1 MRVPEHGHRAIGQL
15 ISPGFRASRLSH
27 PSQPRVRSAVPGP
40 AETSARRRNL
50 ALMDGDAAGP
60 PGRTAGPAGRTGS
73 LPGDAASP
81 RPGWEFLAR
90 SVRGQVRHLSAPPP
104 GGRGLCA
111 ACRIPVRPG
120 NVRCYQCGQ
129 HAETLP
135 GLLADVVVPICYAA
149 KGGEHA
155 RNLWLYKS
163 VQPGAGLAQAALRA
177 LLIVFLRDHGQCVWR
192 SAGMT
197 RPTHLAVVPSGR
209 GRAGPHPLQ
218 ALAGPC
224 LAVPWV
230 SLGLRSRDEPGIR
243 DLDAG
248 RFSAAPAAG
257 ADVALLDDTWTTGA
271 SAQSACAALRLAG
284 ARSVAVIVLGRHV
297 SVPEPAGGRPQPE
310 AGQPEPGGGVAARQL
325 AAMPF
330 RPWLCAVH
338 VHADENGQ

>member
-1 MRVPEHGHRAIGQL
+1 MEIVAADPR
-15 ISPGFRASRLSH
+15 PGGA
-27 PSQPRVRSAVPGP
+27 
-40 AETSARRRNL
+40 
-50 ALMDGDAAGP
+50 
-60 PGRTAGPAGRTGS
+60 AGPAGG
-73 LPGDAASP
+73 GAAAAAGAA
-81 RPGWEFLAR
+81 GWEFLAR
-90 SVRGQVRHLSAPPP
+90 SVRRQALHLSAPPP
-104 GGRGLCA
+104 AGRGLCA

-120 NVRCYQCGQ
+120 NIRCYQCGQ

-163 VQPGAGLAQAALRA
+163 ARPGAGRAQAVLLA
-177 LLIVFLRDHGQCVWR
+177 LLIVFLRDHGPCVWR

-197 RPTHLAVVPSGR
+197 GPTCLAVVPSGR

-218 ALAGPC
+218 ALAAPC
-224 LAVPWV
+224 LALPWV
-230 SLGLRSRDEPGIR
+230 SLDLRLRDAPSTR
-243 DLDAG
+243 DLDAD
-248 RFSAAPAAG
+248 RFRAAPPAG
-257 ADVALLDDTWTTGA
+257 ADVALFDDTWTTGA

-297 SVPEPAGGRPQPE
+297 ST
-310 AGQPEPGGGVAARQL
+310 PEPGRAPAWPPGRAPARA

-338 VHADENGQ
+338 ARAGENGQ

>member
-1 MRVPEHGHRAIGQL
+1 MTRNCPGELTGARVPGC
-15 ISPGFRASRLSH
+15 
-27 PSQPRVRSAVPGP
+27 QPAQPP
-40 AETSARRRNL
+40 AGSGCRGGLRPRRTSAGRRNL
-50 ALMDGDAAGP
+50 PHMGTDRDDPRPGAA
-60 PGRTAGPAGRTGS
+60 AGPAGTAVGTAVGTG
-73 LPGDAASP
+73 
-81 RPGWEFLAR
+81 WKFLAR
-90 SVRGQVRHLSAPPP
+90 SVRRQAPHLTAPPP
-104 GGRGLCA
+104 GGQGLCA

-163 VQPGAGLAQAALRA
+163 ARPGAGQAQAALRA
-177 LLIVFLRDHGQCVWR
+177 LLIVFLRDHGPCVWG
-192 SAGMT
+192 SAGIT
-197 RPTHLAVVPSGR
+197 GPSCLAVVPSGR
-209 GRAGPHPLQ
+209 GRAGPHPLR

-224 LAVPWV
+224 LALPWA
-230 SLGLRSRDEPGIR
+230 SLDPRLRDEPCTR
-243 DLDAG
+243 DLDAD
-248 RFSAAPAAG
+248 RFRAAPAAG

-284 ARSVAVIVLGRHV
+284 ARSVAVIVLGRHL
-297 SVPEPAGGRPQPE
+297 SA
-310 AGQPEPGGGVAARQL
+310 PGPGAAAARVTGAAAARAA

-338 VHADENGQ
+338 ARAGEDGQ

>member
-1 MRVPEHGHRAIGQL
+1 M
-15 ISPGFRASRLSH
+15 
-27 PSQPRVRSAVPGP
+27 
-40 AETSARRRNL
+40 N
-50 ALMDGDAAGP
+50 GDAAGL
-60 PGRTAGPAGRTGS
+60 AGR
-73 LPGDAASP
+73 AASP
-81 RPGWEFLAR
+81 RPGWELLAR
-90 SVRGQVRHLSAPPP
+90 SVRRQVPHLSAPPP

-120 NVRCYQCGQ
+120 NARCYQCGQ

-163 VQPGAGLAQAALRA
+163 AQPAAGLARAALRA

-192 SAGMT
+192 AAGMT
-197 RPTHLAVVPSGR
+197 MPTHLAVVPSSR

-224 LAVPWV
+224 LALPWV
-230 SLGLRSRDEPGIR
+230 SLSLRLRDEPGVR

-248 RFSAAPAAG
+248 RFRAALAAG
-257 ADVALLDDTWTTGA
+257 AQVALLDDTWTTGA

-297 SVPEPAGGRPQPE
+297 SA
-310 AGQPEPGGGVAARQL
+310 PEPGGEPDPEAGRPVPGGGAVVRGL

-338 VHADENGQ
+338 VPAAENGQ

>member
-1 MRVPEHGHRAIGQL
+1 
-15 ISPGFRASRLSH
+15 
-27 PSQPRVRSAVPGP
+27 
-40 AETSARRRNL
+40 
-50 ALMDGDAAGP
+50 MDTDAAGL
-60 PGRTAGPAGRTGS
+60 PGRAV
-73 LPGDAASP
+73 SP
-81 RPGWEFLAR
+81 RPGWELLAR
-90 SVRGQVRHLSAPPP
+90 SVRRQVPHLSAPPP

-111 ACRIPVRPG
+111 ACRTPVRPG
-120 NVRCYQCGQ
+120 NARCYQCGQ

-163 VQPGAGLAQAALRA
+163 AQPAAGLAQAALRA
-177 LLIVFLRDHGQCVWR
+177 LLFVFLRDHGRCVWR

-209 GRAGPHPLQ
+209 SRAGPHPLQ

-224 LAVPWV
+224 LALPWV
-230 SLGLRSRDEPGIR
+230 SLGLRLRDEPGVR

-248 RFSAAPAAG
+248 RFRAAPAAG
-257 ADVALLDDTWTTGA
+257 AQVALIDDTWTTGA

-297 SVPEPAGGRPQPE
+297 SA
-310 AGQPEPGGGVAARQL
+310 PEPGGGAVGRGL

-338 VHADENGQ
+338 VPAAENGQ

>member
-1 MRVPEHGHRAIGQL
+1 
-15 ISPGFRASRLSH
+15 
-27 PSQPRVRSAVPGP
+27 
-40 AETSARRRNL
+40 
-50 ALMDGDAAGP
+50 MDTDAAGL
-60 PGRTAGPAGRTGS
+60 PGRAV
-73 LPGDAASP
+73 SP
-81 RPGWEFLAR
+81 RPGWELLAR
-90 SVRGQVRHLSAPPP
+90 SVRRQVPHLSAPPP
-104 GGRGLCA
+104 GGPGRCA

-120 NVRCYQCGQ
+120 NARCYQCGQ
-129 HAETLP
+129 HAEMLP

-149 KGGEHA
+149 KGGMHA

-163 VQPGAGLAQAALRA
+163 AQPGAGLAQAALRA
-177 LLIVFLRDHGQCVWR
+177 LLVVFLRDHGRCVWR

-197 RPTHLAVVPSGR
+197 MPTHLAVVPSGR

-224 LAVPWV
+224 LALPWV
-230 SLGLRSRDEPGIR
+230 SLGLRLRDEPGVR

-248 RFSAAPAAG
+248 RFRAAPATG
-257 ADVALLDDTWTTGA
+257 AQVALLDDTWTTGA

-297 SVPEPAGGRPQPE
+297 SSPQQGGQPEQGGQPQPE
-310 AGQPEPGGGVAARQL
+310 AGQLVPGGGPAVRGP

-338 VHADENGQ
+338 VPADENGQ

>member
-1 MRVPEHGHRAIGQL
+1 VPAR
-15 ISPGFRASRLSH
+15 
-27 PSQPRVRSAVPGP
+27 
-40 AETSARRRNL
+40 AETSVGSRNL
-50 ALMDGDAAGP
+50 AFMGGDAAGL
-60 PGRTAGPAGRTGS
+60 PGRTAGPAGWAGR
-73 LPGDAASP
+73 LPGGAVSP
-81 RPGWEFLAR
+81 QPGWEFLAR
-90 SVRGQVRHLSAPPP
+90 SVRGQLPHLSAPPP

-111 ACRIPVRPG
+111 SCRIPVRPG
-120 NVRCYQCGQ
+120 NVRCYQCSQ

-149 KGGEHA
+149 KGGAHA

-163 VQPGAGLAQAALRA
+163 AQPGSGLAQAALRA

-192 SAGMT
+192 AAGMT
-197 RPTHLAVVPSGR
+197 MPTHLAVVPSGR

-224 LAVPWV
+224 LALPWA

-243 DLDAG
+243 DLDAA

-297 SVPEPAGGRPQPE
+297 SAPGPGAQSRPD
-310 AGQPEPGGGVAARQL
+310 AGQPGPGGGVAAPEL

-330 RPWLCAVH
+330 RPSLCAVH
-338 VHADENGQ
+338 VHADKNGQ

>member
-1 MRVPEHGHRAIGQL
+1 MD
-15 ISPGFRASRLSH
+15 
-27 PSQPRVRSAVPGP
+27 
-40 AETSARRRNL
+40 AE
-50 ALMDGDAAGP
+50 AAGL
-60 PGRTAGPAGRTGS
+60 PGR
-73 LPGDAASP
+73 AASP
-81 RPGWEFLAR
+81 RPGWELLAR
-90 SVRGQVRHLSAPPP
+90 SVRRQVPHLSAPPP

-120 NVRCYQCGQ
+120 NARCYQCGQ

-135 GLLADVVVPICYAA
+135 GLLADVVVPVCYAA
-149 KGGEHA
+149 KGSEHA

-163 VQPGAGLAQAALRA
+163 AQPGAGLAQAALRA
-177 LLIVFLRDHGQCVWR
+177 LLIVFLRDHGRCVWR

-197 RPTHLAVVPSGR
+197 MPTHLAVVPSGR

-224 LAVPWV
+224 LALPWV
-230 SLGLRSRDEPGIR
+230 SLGLRLRDEPGVR

-248 RFSAAPAAG
+248 RFRAAPAAG
-257 ADVALLDDTWTTGA
+257 AQVALLDDTWTTGA

-297 SVPEPAGGRPQPE
+297 SAPQQGGQPEQGRLVRPGRQPQPD
-310 AGQPEPGGGVAARQL
+310 AGQPVPGGAAGVRGA